1 MVKNCRI
8 RLFVSTEYTN
18 VADGQMDGQRQR
30 DGIAR
35 AYAEHRAAKM
45 VPEKR
50 IVRESSV
57 RETSCRRNVCPGIV
71 LSENRLSSK

>member
-1 MVKNCRI
+1 
-8 RLFVSTEYTN
+8 
-18 VADGQMDGQRQR
+18 MDGQRQR

-50 IVRESSV
+50 IVRE
-57 RETSCRRNVCPGIV
+57 TSCPRNVCPGIV
-71 LSENRLSSK
+71 LSENRL